1 MSCFHLRRGRRRRR
15 PNGGGSNASALVM
28 LPFLL
33 LLSGLAL
40 VNGDSNALDV
50 NALAT
55 GRDDPSSHSL
65 FNLRRGSGGT
75 ADVSTAMR
83 VLSSSRRLKGKHAA
97 DADADDEET
106 AGAKDSDDKK
116 EVAKKGG
123 KDAKDDTDADANDK
137 AEDNDK
143 TGEKDTAT
151 AADDKADTDGG
162 QPAQDDLPPANPP
175 PRTDE
180 SPCVGAT
187 TCADCRDV
195 AKSVADVTQ
204 MKSTCAWTSG
214 ICSEVVMVS
223 GSGREV
229 DDFDCDGAGGGPGGI
244 GPGGQEQQVL
254 HDQDQD
260 GVGSTS
266 KAASSSS
273 SKYADGDDYYDD
285 YDSGSGVG
293 GILFMMAFFAGMF
306 YYAKTKLLIPGGGLD
321 ALARG
326 RSFASGGGADGD
338 DDASTLMG
346 LTWATGLTSRS
357 GGDGRNAEMVP
368 LSAATDDDEWGWEDG
383 GGGGGDIEQQ
393 SRAEHLARV
402 KEEEDLHTALAMSLS
417 DPSNNKSIGGT
428 GSGSG
433 AKSKTSLTRGGS
445 SNSGPKGRSKR
456 GAGRGSAGSRPQRSG
471 SGSVSASGGSGFSR
485 SHSGGSAGSGVRQS
499 VQSEA
504 VPSSPTMGA
513 QKNHTRGSSA
523 SSASAAPS
531 VAAAAAATA
540 KQAPVPGSAED
551 IAELLAASRPSYV
564 PESNYISSLSK
575 PKVPPP
581 KKKVEKKKSTEE
593 DDIFASMGLSSA
605 PKFASSSSSSSAR
618 PPVRKAA
625 AASTRPT
632 SSSTTAAAATA
643 KTTSLAAT
651 SEDMG
656 DADWDEDSDLDDLLD
671 D

>member
-1 MSCFHLRRGRRRRR
+1 
-15 PNGGGSNASALVM
+15 M

-33 LLSGLAL
+33 LLSGLIL
-40 VNGDSNALDV
+40 VRGDGNALDL
-50 NALAT
+50 NAVRA
-55 GRDDPSSHSL
+55 GDDLDASSHLS
-65 FNLRRGSGGT
+65 NLRGSGGM
-75 ADVSTAMR
+75 STAADATAR
-83 VLSSSRRLKGKHAA
+83 GALSSRRRLKGKHAA
-97 DADADDEET
+97 DADAE
-106 AGAKDSDDKK
+106 AGA
-116 EVAKKGG
+116 E
-123 KDAKDDTDADANDK
+123 DAKDDDEKKAGKKAAKGATDDSDAAEKAD
-137 AEDNDK
+137 
-143 TGEKDTAT
+143 
-151 AADDKADTDGG
+151 ADDKAGGKDTTAADKADAGG
-162 QPAQDDLPPANPP
+162 PAKDDLPPANPP
-175 PRTDE
+175 PRADE

-187 TCADCRDV
+187 TCSDCRDV
-195 AKSVADVTQ
+195 ARSVADVTQ
-204 MKSTCAWTSG
+204 MRSTCAWTSG
-214 ICSEVVMVS
+214 ICSEIAMVS

-229 DDFDCDGAGGGPGGI
+229 DDFDCDGAGGNAGGGGPG
-244 GPGGQEQQVL
+244 PEGQGEQQQVL

-260 GVGSTS
+260 GVGSTASAS
-266 KAASSSS
+266 KAASSS

-383 GGGGGDIEQQ
+383 GGGGDIEQQ

-428 GSGSG
+428 DSGSG
-433 AKSKTSLTRGGS
+433 AKSKTALPRGGS

-471 SGSVSASGGSGFSR
+471 SGSASTSGGSGFSR
-485 SHSGGSAGSGVRQS
+485 SHSGGSTGSGVRQS

-513 QKNHTRGSSA
+513 QKNHTRGNSA
-523 SSASAAPS
+523 SSASAAPA
-531 VAAAAAATA
+531 VAAAAATA
-540 KQAPVPGSAED
+540 KKAPVPGSAED

-575 PKVPPP
+575 PKAPPP
-581 KKKVEKKKSTEE
+581 KKKAEKKKSSEE

-605 PKFASSSSSSSAR
+605 PKFASSSSSSAR

-625 AASTRPT
+625 AATAAPTRPT
-632 SSSTTAAAATA
+632 TSSPAAAAAATA
-643 KTTSLAAT
+643 KAASLAAT